1 MVEVSIR
8 QDGELFFDG
17 FQKPDSNIKT
27 IVSSMSKLIWVSDRT
42 ERSSCL
48 CMDIKRTSR
57 MPSTSTKT
65 KTHTHTHTYLEPHTY
80 FNHYH
85 SLLSNSP
92 KKNQIEKQR
101 YPYANLSMRG
111 AQCFSAMRPLSFL
124 LHFSTAF

>member
-1 MVEVSIR
+1 MGNCSLMGSKSLIAISRPLLAPWASSSGCLIVPNGPPVFVWTSNVPAECHLH
-8 QDGELFFDG
+8 Q
-17 FQKPDSNIKT
+17 QKQK
-27 IVSSMSKLIWVSDRT
+27 
-42 ERSSCL
+42 
-48 CMDIKRTSR
+48 
-57 MPSTSTKT
+57 
-65 KTHTHTHTYLEPHTY
+65 HTHTHTYLEPHTY

-124 LHFSTAF
+124 LHFSTAFWYSSLTVG